1 VVPWPPGG
9 PADTAARPL
18 AQKMSIALGQPVVV
32 ENRAGANGEIGT
44 NYVAKAPPD
53 GNTLLLANVG
63 PMSIS
68 PHIQAQLPYDPMR
81 DLTPISQLIA
91 LPDVLLV
98 RQGLPANSL
107 PELMALA
114 KSKPGELTY
123 GSVGIGGIN
132 HLETEMLCQ
141 LAGAQML
148 HVPYAGAPPI
158 LTELLA
164 GRIDMSFI
172 SSSGARPHLQD
183 GKLRALAV
191 ATPTR
196 SRIFPDL
203 PAVAETYPG
212 FSSIAW
218 HGLVGPRDM
227 PRPVVERLYK
237 ESVAALRSD
246 EMTRFMIEQGIE
258 SIGSSPDEFATTLQQ
273 EKTRWGKA
281 AEAAGIRRA

>member
-1 VVPWPPGG
+1 
-9 PADTAARPL
+9 
-18 AQKMSIALGQPVVV
+18 
-32 ENRAGANGEIGT
+32 
-44 NYVAKAPPD
+44 
-53 GNTLLLANVG
+53 
-63 PMSIS
+63 
-68 PHIQAQLPYDPMR
+68 MR

-91 LPDVLLV
+91 LPDLLLV
-98 RQGLPANSL
+98 RQGLPVNNLA
-107 PELMALA
+107 ELITLA
-114 KSKPGELTY
+114 KSKPGAISY

-141 LAGAQML
+141 LSGAQML
-148 HVPYAGAPPI
+148 HVPFAGAPPI

-164 GRIDMSFI
+164 GRIDISFI

-191 ATPTR
+191 ATPAR

-218 HGLVGPRDM
+218 HGLVGPKGM
-227 PRPVVERLYK
+227 PRPVVDRIYQEAT
-237 ESVAALRSD
+237 AALRSD
-246 EMTRFMIEQGIE
+246 EMVKFMAEQGIE
-258 SIGSSPDEFATTLQQ
+258 SIGSSPDDFATTLQQ
-273 EKTRWGKA
+273 EMTRWGKA